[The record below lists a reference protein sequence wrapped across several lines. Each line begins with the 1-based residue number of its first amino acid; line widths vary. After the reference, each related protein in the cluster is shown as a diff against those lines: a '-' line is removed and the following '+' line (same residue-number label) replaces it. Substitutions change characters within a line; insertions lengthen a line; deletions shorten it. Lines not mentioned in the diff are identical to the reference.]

1 MPQFINFYENLAEA
15 KIRLEQTYVMYDGKP
30 YFAVVLGDHSDG
42 KIRIYLDD
50 YEGGAFIRNRDGSF
64 PYYANYHT
72 TDYPQVVD
80 EWYKNN
86 PKTGLIRK
94 EIGSPL
100 FNKFRP
106 FPLGNMNYGGSVI
119 YTERTP
125 TRNTNQGLRER
136 SVYALNVLPVP
147 NPTSSNS
154 GSKRSGSHSYNNETS
169 IDIACSEFYDTMC
182 GRYPSITEVLEA
194 FRDPS
199 VINTGVAFHR
209 EFSVFRGPLDMLI
222 LCYRDEGIGL
232 LTNGDLS
239 SVTIGKN
246 YAYLKEVIQELG
258 CFQQVI
264 CK

>member
-15 KIRLEQTYVMYDGKP
+15 KIRLEQTFVMYDGKP
-30 YFAVVLGDHSDG
+30 YFAQVLGDYSDG

-50 YEGGAFIRNRDGSF
+50 YEGGLFIRNRDSSF
-64 PYYANYHT
+64 PHYSNYHPN
-72 TDYPQVVD
+72 DYPAVVE
-80 EWYKNN
+80 EWYKQN
-86 PKTGLIRK
+86 PKSGLIRK
-94 EIGSPL
+94 ELGSPL

-106 FPLGNMNYGGSVI
+106 FPLGNVNYGGSVI

-147 NPTSSNS
+147 NPTSGS
-154 GSKRSGSHSYNNETS
+154 GTKRSGSHNYNNETS
-169 IDIACSEFYDTMC
+169 MDIRCTEFYNTMC
-182 GRYPSITEVLEA
+182 GLYPSIQEILEA
-194 FRDPS
+194 FKDPS

-239 SVTIGKN
+239 SVTIGKK
-246 YAYLKEVIQELG
+246 YAYLKETIQELG
-258 CFQQVI
+258 CFNYVVTN
-264 CK
+264 